1 MTNPDQQ
8 SSQQL
13 AHKASHTILDQLPQL
28 TQRGLVVDSPPGA
41 GKTTLVVQ
49 AAEALA
55 QTGIPCIVIA
65 QTNSQ
70 VDDLVRRLAASPHN
84 LKIARLTGQDYTLP
98 DDLLML
104 PRTRISTRINGLE
117 TAHVIIGTAM
127 KWATVRDRQWP
138 WAIIDEAYQM
148 RSDVLLLTA
157 RLFDKALFVGDPGQL
172 DPFSTVQ
179 TRRWQGLAYDP
190 MSSAV
195 AVLLDKNPNLP
206 VHTLP
211 VSWRLPPSAIP
222 LISDAFYPFT
232 PFHAGTRDAD
242 RALTFTTAGIRSPY
256 DPAIEHAA
264 QTGWALMELPARY
277 TQHTDT
283 EALHTTLG
291 IAERLLTR
299 ATCVTDET
307 EPQPR
312 PLRPRDIAVGVA
324 HRGQARHLRLLLA
337 QHYPR
342 LQGVTIDTANR
353 LQGHEFSVTIVLH
366 PLSGRSDAS
375 AFHLE
380 AGRLCVLTTRHRH
393 TCIVVARAGIAQLLD
408 AHPSNEPE
416 HLGATT
422 KLPDGWEA
430 NHTVLEHLAQHAV
443 GPGQPWY

>member
-1 MTNPDQQ
+1 MTNPDQP
-8 SSQQL
+8 SPQQL
-13 AHKASHTILDQLPQL
+13 ACQASHAILDQLPRL
-28 TQRGLVVDSPPGA
+28 THRGLVVDSPPGA

-55 QTGIPCIVIA
+55 QAGIPCIVIA

-70 VDDLVRRLAASPHN
+70 VDDLVRRLATSPHD
-84 LKIARLTGQDYTLP
+84 LKTARLTAQGYNLP
-98 DDLLML
+98 DDLLTL
-104 PRTRISTRINGLE
+104 PRTRTSTRINDLE
-117 TAHVIIGTAM
+117 TAHVIVGTAM

-148 RSDVLLLTA
+148 RSDALLLTA
-157 RLFDKALFVGDPGQL
+157 RLFAKALFVGDPGQL
-172 DPFSTVQ
+172 DPFSAVPTH
-179 TRRWQGLAYDP
+179 RWTGLAHDP
-190 MSSAV
+190 MNSAV
-195 AVLLDKNPNLP
+195 AVLLDKNPALP

-222 LISDAFYPFT
+222 LISEAFYPFT
-232 PFHAGTRDAD
+232 PFQAGTRTTD
-242 RALTFTTAGIRSPY
+242 RTLTFTTAGIRSPY
-256 DPAIEHAA
+256 DPPIEHAA
-264 QTGWALMELPARY
+264 QSGWALVELPARY

-283 EALHTTLG
+283 EALHTALG

-299 ATCVTDET
+299 VTHVTDET

-312 PLRPRDIAVGVA
+312 PLRPRGIAIGVA

-337 QHYPR
+337 QLHPR
-342 LQGVTIDTANR
+342 LLGVTIDTANR

-393 TCIVVARAGIAQLLD
+393 ACIVIARAGIAQLLD

-422 KLPDGWEA
+422 KIPDGWEA
-430 NHTVLEHLAQHAV
+430 NHTVLEHLARHTV
-443 GPGQPWY
+443 RPRQPW